1 MKIQNFKVWLL
12 IASSLFVVSLGITGE
27 LCLTNT
33 SSILDHTSGAQAKF
47 STHNSLN
54 TDKQITRNATVD
66 NTSLSDYVSAI
77 SLGQLILDDPY
88 SDKQWALSRIQAPK
102 LWQVTTGDHGI
113 LVAILDTGVDK
124 NHEDL
129 AGKVAAEVNFTESP
143 TLSDI
148 HGHGTHI
155 AGVIAATSNNG
166 KGIAGL
172 APESRLLNVKVADDR
187 GRCQA
192 SAVTEGIVWAVNNQA
207 KIVNIS
213 LELKEP
219 SPDLL
224 DAIEYAWNQGALVI
238 AAAGND
244 GNEMPQYPAYY
255 ENTIAVAA
263 SKMDD
268 TLAPL
273 SNYGDWVDVAAPGFN
288 IYSTLP
294 DDGYGYK
301 SGTSFATAYVSG
313 MAALLFSIVTDTNG
327 NGRVNDEV
335 RAAIEA
341 GCQEIGISGV
351 GKGRIDAAKSLDKI
365 D

>member
-1 MKIQNFKVWLL
+1 MRIQNFKVWLL

-27 LCLTNT
+27 LYLINT

-66 NTSLSDYVSAI
+66 NTSLSGYVSAI

-102 LWQVTTGDHGI
+102 LWQVTTGDHDI

-148 HGHGTHI
+148 NGHGTHI
-155 AGVIAATSNNG
+155 AGIIAATSNNG

-192 SAVTEGIVWAVNNQA
+192 TDVARGIVWAVDNGA
-207 KIVNIS
+207 KVINLS
-213 LELKEP
+213 LELAEP
-219 SPDLL
+219 SEDV
-224 DAIEYAWNQGALVI
+224 ARATEYALKHGALVI
-238 AAAGND
+238 TAAGND
-244 GNEMPQYPAYY
+244 GSDTPVYPAGY

-263 SKMDD
+263 LTMDER
-268 TLAPL
+268 LAPL
-273 SNYGDWVDVAAPGFN
+273 SNHGEWVDVAAPGMN
-288 IYSTLP
+288 IYSSLP
-294 DDGYGYK
+294 DNNYGYK
-301 SGTSFATAYVSG
+301 TGTSFATAHVSG
-313 MAALLFSIVTDTNG
+313 VAAVLFSIAVDINS

-335 RAAIEA
+335 RYAIE
-341 GCQEIGISGV
+341 GSCDRIGIEEIGNGCIN
-351 GKGRIDAAKSLDKI
+351 AAAALATMH
-365 D
+365 